1 MIRLRA
7 ALWKVVVNVAAVVLI
22 IAGIIL
28 GPVPILPGMPLVI
41 AGIFL
46 LNFEGKQEL
55 LLKVGRTRVMRW
67 VMDRSPQLVAFWRK
81 MGLRP

>member
-7 ALWKVVVNVAAVVLI
+7 AIWKVVANIAAVVLI

-28 GPVPILPGMPLVI
+28 GPVPVLPGMPLVI
-41 AGIFL
+41 AGIL
-46 LNFEGKQEL
+46 MLNFRRKHEL
-55 LLKVGRTRVMRW
+55 LLKVGQTRVMQW
-67 VMDRSPQLVAFWRK
+67 IMDRSPQLAAFWQK

>member
-1 MIRLRA
+1 MIRFRA
-7 ALWKVVVNVAAVVLI
+7 ALVKVGVNIAAVVLI

-41 AGIFL
+41 AGILL
-46 LNFEGKQEL
+46 LNFKRKHEM
-55 LLKVGRTRVMRW
+55 LLKVGQTRAMQW
-67 VMDRSPQLVAFWRK
+67 IMDRSPQLAAFWQK